1 MRREKKEMYIA
12 MYTILTIYTNYLGT
26 CRAPPRRPPPITARL
41 RVLRPS
47 TGALEALVVLGVM
60 SAASRRS
67 GHSRRK
73 TLARLDF
80 EASLVS

>member
-1 MRREKKEMYIA
+1 MRDVHRDVP
-12 MYTILTIYTNYLGT
+12 YTIVTIYTNLVLDLPCT
-26 CRAPPRRPPPITARL
+26 APRPITARL

-47 TGALEALVVLGVM
+47 TGAAEALVVLGVM

-80 EASLVS
+80 KASLVS

>member
-1 MRREKKEMYIA
+1 MTVLHENEQ
-12 MYTILTIYTNYLGT
+12 LYLL
-26 CRAPPRRPPPITARL
+26 CRVCTAPRPITARL
-41 RVLRPS
+41 RVLRPN

-73 TLARLDF
+73 TL
-80 EASLVS
+80 